1 MNNFKVG
8 DKVERTFDF
17 SGDCPVGTVTTV
29 EALSRVGYLKVSGFP
44 GSYSSKNFKL
54 AHQYPNPPNKHAEL
68 IKAWADGADVEFF
81 YFGKWIPLDKAQW
94 LYKFEYRIKPQRSDK
109 DIQKDAQIE
118 RLEQQALD
126 LANEIKKLKEH

>member
-8 DKVERTFDF
+8 DKVERIVDF
-17 SGDCPVGTVTTV
+17 AGDCPVGTVTTV
-29 EALSRVGYLKVSGFP
+29 KVVGENRDLIVSGFH
-44 GSYSSKNFKL
+44 GYYMAKNFKL